1 MNSKILLIACLG
13 MALLSCKK
21 KKPEPEAPAPAV
33 LEHGLLVLNE
43 GLFQLNNSTLCW
55 VNTNDHTVNTTFF
68 EDKTNRGLGDTGND
82 IARYGNKIY
91 IIVNVSSTIEVLDA
105 LTGDPITQISMIHGG
120 VAKQPRYIVFDGSR
134 AFVSCF
140 DGYVDVIDTTSLTV
154 TQRIAVGSNPEGL
167 DISNGKLYVANSG
180 GLNTVKD
187 STVSVISLASLQEL
201 DRITVGENP
210 GAVCTDS
217 EGDVY
222 VISRGNY
229 GSIPSRMHRIDPVTD
244 TKVESYTFDASGI
257 TRMNDQLLISYYN
270 FNDQTSAIGLFNAL
284 TEQLITP
291 NFISTASITTLYG
304 ITYSPV
310 TNKIYCADANGYTNS
325 GYIHLFTAAGSFE
338 RSYHVGLNP
347 SKLLVYE

>member
-13 MALLSCKK
+13 LALVSCKK
-21 KKPEPEAPAPAV
+21 KKPGPEAPAPAV
-33 LEHGLLVLNE
+33 LEHGLLVLND
-43 GLFQLNNSTLCW
+43 GLFQLNNATLSW
-55 VNTNDHTVNTTFF
+55 VNTNDHTINSTFF
-68 EDKTNRGLGDTGND
+68 EDKTQRGLGDTGND

-91 IIVNVSSTIEVLDA
+91 IVVNVSSTIEVLDA
-105 LTGDPITQISMIHGG
+105 LTGNPITQIIMQQNN
-120 VAKQPRYIVFDGSR
+120 VAKQPRSIAFDGSR
-134 AFVSCF
+134 AFVTCF

-154 TQRIAVGSNPEGL
+154 THRIAVGSNPEGL

-180 GLNTVKD
+180 GLNTIKD
-187 STVSVISLASLQEL
+187 STVSVISLSTLQEL
-201 DRITVGENP
+201 DRIVVGENP

-244 TKVESYTFDASGI
+244 TKVESYAFDASGI
-257 TRMNDQLLISYYN
+257 TRMNDQLLISYYD
-270 FNDQTSAIGLFNAL
+270 FDTQVSAIGLFDAL
-284 TEQLITP
+284 SEQLISP

-304 ITYSPV
+304 VIYSPV
-310 TNKIYCADANGYTNS
+310 TNKIYCADANGFTNT

-347 SKLLVYE
+347 SKVIVYE